1 MPPHGLKKEM
11 KLPDA
16 AERASQSEQPNG
28 HPGTGAGAGARFA
41 LLIVVVALGGC
52 CCLLL
57 LLLLL
62 LVVAGMGVTASHEKV
77 CCRGSKK
84 TKKAKYLH

>member
-28 HPGTGAGAGARFA
+28 HPGAG

-77 CCRGSKK
+77 CCRDSKK

>member
-28 HPGTGAGAGARFA
+28 HPGAGAGARFA
-41 LLIVVVALGGC
+41 LLIVVV
-52 CCLLL
+52 
-57 LLLLL
+57 
-62 LVVAGMGVTASHEKV
+62 VVAVCWLCYRCCWWRAWGSQQVTKKFVAEAAT
-77 CCRGSKK
+77 K

>member
-28 HPGTGAGAGARFA
+28 HPETGAGARYA

-52 CCLLL
+52 CCLL

>member
-16 AERASQSEQPNG
+16 AERASQGEQPNG

-62 LVVAGMGVTASHEKV
+62 VVAGMGVTASHEKV